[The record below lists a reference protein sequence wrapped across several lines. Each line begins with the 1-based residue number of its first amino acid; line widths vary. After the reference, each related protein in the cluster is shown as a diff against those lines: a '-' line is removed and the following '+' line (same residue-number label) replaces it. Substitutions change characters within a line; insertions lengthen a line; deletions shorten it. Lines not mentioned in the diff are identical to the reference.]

1 MDRPTSRRDRRGLS
15 AESVS
20 VKDLLDRTT
29 PEEKAAVSAI
39 KERAAAETSAKAV
52 KASEDAGDDTDST
65 GQPPPEGNQATATD
79 QPRVSRLVTRTI
91 MVATAVILLCGAV
104 TVFSVLT
111 TARSPRLSPSTPT
124 IGPAKIAG
132 PVVVRPDLL
141 NRQLAAGLPTTIRSD
156 GLAPPAGDLISDDDV
171 RAERLSE
178 PARASG
184 SGITKARAAEIRR
197 VILDFYAAASETDSE
212 KQDSAFEMLG
222 PEMRGDGL
230 AGFKQSWDAHDP
242 DKKVTLGVQVPR
254 LEVGPGGVAC
264 ATVQILWLDGT
275 VLRTEQLLVVS
286 EGPNPKIIRAE
297 LFSAHRD

>member
-1 MDRPTSRRDRRGLS
+1 VDQPTSRRGRRGLS

-39 KERAAAETSAKAV
+39 QERAAAETSAKTA
-52 KASEDAGDDTDST
+52 KPSEDAGDQADAT
-65 GQPPPEGNQATATD
+65 GQPPTEGDPATATD

-104 TVFSVLT
+104 TVFAVLI
-111 TARSPRLSPSTPT
+111 TARSPRLSPSTPV

-132 PVVVRPDLL
+132 PIVVRPGLL
-141 NRQLAAGLPTTIRSD
+141 NKQLAAGLPTTVHSD
-156 GLAPPAGDLISDDDV
+156 GSAVTAGDLISSDEV
-171 RAERLSE
+171 HTERLSG
-178 PARASG
+178 PAQASG
-184 SGITKARAAEIRR
+184 TGTANPRAEEIRK
-197 VILDFYAAASETDSE
+197 VILDFYAAAPETYSE
-212 KQDSAFEMLG
+212 KQDAAFEMLG

-230 AGFKQSWDAHDP
+230 AGFKQSWDARDP
-242 DKKVTLGVQVPR
+242 DKRAKLLVQVAR
-254 LEVGPGGVAC
+254 LEVDHGGVAC
-264 ATVQILWLDGT
+264 ATVLIAWPNAT

-286 EGPNPKIIRAE
+286 EGPNPKIVRAE